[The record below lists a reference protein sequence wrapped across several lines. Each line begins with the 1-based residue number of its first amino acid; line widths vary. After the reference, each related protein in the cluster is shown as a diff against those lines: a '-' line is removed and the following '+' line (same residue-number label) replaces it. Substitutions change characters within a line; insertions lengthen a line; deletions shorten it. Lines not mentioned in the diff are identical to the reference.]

1 MKKFYREDGE
11 ELPSVVYTEEGTQPL
26 GFSPLVDAAEVKVAL
41 AALYKKRT
49 ADGVDFFNQFRLDLA
64 AAFDSGALTIADAHF
79 IETKLAN
86 VKAFL
91 LSGDWATAEYEIQQT
106 SVEGAY
112 TDSLKDSLLSGVSL
126 YVAENY

>member
-1 MKKFYREDGE
+1 MKKFYTEDGE
-11 ELPSVVYTEEGTQPL
+11 DLPSVVHREEGTQPT
-26 GFSPLVDAAEVKVAL
+26 GFSLLVDSAEAKVAL

-49 ADGVDFFNQFRLDLA
+49 ADGADFFNQFRLDLA
-64 AAFDSGALTIADAHF
+64 AEFELGTLTIADAHF
-79 IETKLAN
+79 VETKLAN